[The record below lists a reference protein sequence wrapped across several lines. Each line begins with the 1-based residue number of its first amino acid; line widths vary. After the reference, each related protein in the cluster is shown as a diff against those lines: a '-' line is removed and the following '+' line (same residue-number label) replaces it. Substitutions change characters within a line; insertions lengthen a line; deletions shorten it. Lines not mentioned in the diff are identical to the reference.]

1 MNKQIKDKIFDGIN
15 NLRANLRELSIV
27 FLVMIIAIG
36 LMTICIA
43 YADMMK
49 NFKVYTEMIR
59 KYMQEPEKFNNY
71 VNCKNQ
77 KVFPLLRN
85 NSFLRMLNFVIK
97 MIEWKKKE
105 FKRKTNNHMND

>member
-1 MNKQIKDKIFDGIN
+1 
-15 NLRANLRELSIV
+15 
-27 FLVMIIAIG
+27 MIIAIG

-71 VNCKNQ
+71 VNCKN
-77 KVFPLLRN
+77 
-85 NSFLRMLNFVIK
+85 
-97 MIEWKKKE
+97 
-105 FKRKTNNHMND
+105 